1 MVIVPVEDAKYM
13 EDEESVE
20 SAEAEIKELW
30 QKLHTLGLV
39 RGGTQGQERVSVFLQ
54 IGCC

>member
-1 MVIVPVEDAKYM
+1 MPDEDAKYM

-20 SAEAEIKELW
+20 SAEAEMKELW

-39 RGGTQGQERVSVFLQ
+39 RGGMQGQERVSIFLQ
-54 IGCC
+54 IGCW